1 MKEYDLQKLINNPE
15 IVEEK
20 IKELM
25 EKKLLFKQDVD
36 KEEVEGHILKAENNL
51 RFIRHITFHS
61 KKRRNKSR
69 NAC

>member
-1 MKEYDLQKLINNPE
+1 MKEYDLQKLLNKPE

-36 KEEVEGHILKAENNL
+36 KEEVQGHILKA
-51 RFIRHITFHS
+51 
-61 KKRRNKSR
+61 
-69 NAC
+69 